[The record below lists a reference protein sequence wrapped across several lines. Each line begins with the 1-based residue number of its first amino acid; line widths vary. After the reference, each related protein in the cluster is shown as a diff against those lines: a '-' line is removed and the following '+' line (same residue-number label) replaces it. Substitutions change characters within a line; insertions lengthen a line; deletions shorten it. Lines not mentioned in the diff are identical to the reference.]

1 MSAPNQSRI
10 TDAIVTLRET
20 GGRIDVSLTPDDL
33 GRLTL
38 KLDQTVQ
45 GLQITFTADRLDTQD
60 IMRRHIE
67 VLQQQ
72 LTNSGFENLSMSFEH
87 NQQEQNDDAEL
98 KGSASVDVETQPH
111 IESTNELR
119 VSTISAGLD
128 IRI

>member
-1 MSAPNQSRI
+1 MSAPNLSRI
-10 TDAIVTLRET
+10 ADAIVTLRDS
-20 GGRIDVSLTPDDL
+20 GGKIDVSLTPDDL

-38 KLDQTVQ
+38 KLDQTAQ

-72 LTNSGFENLSMSFEH
+72 LRNSGLENLSMSFEH
-87 NQQEQNDDAEL
+87 SQQDQNHDGEL
-98 KGSASVDVETQPH
+98 KGPGSAEIETQPH
-111 IESTNELR
+111 VEFTNEVR